1 MELVVKSLVQK
12 PKALRRIDKLD
23 AFKRMV
29 CEELE
34 KMSDGDKHKLSF
46 EIVCFVCSLA
56 EVYWIG
62 RRKGEVKKSAVMDCL
77 LDSNVESKATL
88 ERMIELA
95 LESGKVI
102 KKTKSLKLT
111 RYLKKLCGQLTILV

>member
-1 MELVVKSLVQK
+1 MEAIVKSLVEK
-12 PKALRRIDKLD
+12 PRALRRIDKLD

-29 CEELE
+29 GEELE
-34 KMSDGDKHKLSF
+34 KMSDNDKHQLAF

-62 RRKGEVKKSAVMDCL
+62 RRKGEIKKSAVMDCL
-77 LDSNVESKATL
+77 LEANVESKATL

-95 LESGKVI
+95 LESGKVV
-102 KKTKSLKLT
+102 KKTKSLKVV
-111 RYLKKLCGQLTILV
+111 RYLKKLCTQLTTLP